1 MANWYERHVLPK
13 LIDTA
18 CAQPPMTKLRDTY
31 VSQAQG
37 DVLEM
42 GIGSGLNLM
51 HYNTDNVR
59 SITGVDPLA
68 SITEK
73 AAARAEDLDVPVEV
87 LGISGESLDADNAAY
102 DTIVCTWTLCSIP
115 NPYRA
120 VDEMRRVLKPG
131 GQLIFVEHGRAD
143 DRGVQRWQRRIEP
156 VWKKIGGGCHL
167 TRRADDLLRDGG
179 FLLNQFASG
188 YEPGPK
194 FAAFMM
200 HGIATPR

>member
-18 CAQPPMTKLRDTY
+18 CSQPPMTRLRETY
-31 VSQAQG
+31 VSQAAG
-37 DVLEM
+37 EVLEL
-42 GIGSGLNLM
+42 GIGSGLNLT
-51 HYNTDNVR
+51 HYNTDLVS
-59 SITGVDPLA
+59 SITGVDPAA

-73 AAARAEDLDVPVEV
+73 AAERAERLQLPVEV
-87 LGISGESLDADNAAY
+87 LGISGEALDADDNAF

-131 GQLIFVEHGRAD
+131 GKVIFVEHGKSD
-143 DRGVQRWQRRIEP
+143 DAGVFRWQRRLEP
-156 VWKKIGGGCHL
+156 LWKKIGGGCHL

-179 FLLNQFASG
+179 FALDQFSSG
-188 YEPGPK
+188 YEQGPK

-200 HGIATPR
+200 HGIASAR